1 MLDECRGGT
10 EEARDERR
18 RFAENAGDDSLGE
31 ILRTS
36 MSGTGHVWKS
46 YEIKIFR

>member
-1 MLDECRGGT
+1 MLNDCRGGT

-18 RFAENAGDDSLGE
+18 RFAENAGDDSLDE
-31 ILRTS
+31 IFRTS
-36 MSGTGHVWKS
+36 TSGTCPTWKS